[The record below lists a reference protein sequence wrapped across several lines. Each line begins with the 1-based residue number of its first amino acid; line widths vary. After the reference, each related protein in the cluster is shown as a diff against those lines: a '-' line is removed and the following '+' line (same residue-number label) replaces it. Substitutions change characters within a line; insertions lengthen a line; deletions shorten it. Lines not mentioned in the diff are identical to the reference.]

1 MPPTPLILSEEP
13 SDDLLLLS
21 GRDLEQLVE
30 PAVAL
35 EALRHI
41 YQQLADNRTDN
52 GRSIGF
58 PVSGGSIHVKAGL
71 LPGSHAAFAA
81 KVNVNLPDNWAVHR
95 LPTIQGVVLLVDAL
109 NGRPLAIMES
119 MALTAIRTAAATA
132 LAGTFGARKDS
143 KIAAII
149 GCGMQARYQLDA
161 LKSCFPIEEVR
172 LFDINTA
179 LAQAFATAN
188 HKRDFRSTS
197 TSSVAEAV
205 DGADI
210 VVTCTTSKSAVVTS
224 GMNLKGCFVAAMGAD
239 NPEKQEVDP
248 ALMGRARILV
258 DDLDQCA
265 AGGDLSHAL
274 RAGTM
279 SRDSVHADLAE
290 LASGQK
296 AGRGSRE
303 ELVIFDSTGSGVQ
316 DVAVAWSAYQAAR
329 TTLIGDRFN
338 LSGRTQSHAP
348 ILRRAITRFGRI
360 FGWTPRKNTQRRVA
374 MEQDEF
380 NNHLL
385 ADIGL
390 HRQSAERAAERHVR
404 LLMLRLPR

>member
-1 MPPTPLILSEEP
+1 MPSTPSILHQDP
-13 SDDLLLLS
+13 ADDLLLLS

-35 EALRHI
+35 DALRHT
-41 YQQLADNRTDN
+41 YKQLADNRTDQ

-58 PVSGGSIHVKAGL
+58 PVKRGSIHVKAGL
-71 LPGSHAAFAA
+71 LPGSHSAFAA

-95 LPTIQGVVLLVDAL
+95 LPTIQGVVVLVDAL

-119 MALTAIRTAAATA
+119 MTLTAIRTAATTA
-132 LAGTFGARKDS
+132 LAATFGARKDS
-143 KIAAII
+143 KVAAII

-161 LKSCFPIEEVR
+161 LKSSFPIEEVR
-172 LFDINTA
+172 LFDIDTA

-188 HKRDFRSTS
+188 RKRGFRSTP
-197 TSSVAEAV
+197 TSSTGEAI

-210 VVTCTTSKSAVVTS
+210 VITCTTSKSAVVTS

-239 NPEKQEVDP
+239 NPEKQEIDP
-248 ALMGRARILV
+248 ALMSEARILV

-279 SRDSVHADLAE
+279 SRNSVHADLAE

-296 AGRGSRE
+296 AGRDSRE

-329 TTLIGDRFN
+329 TTRIGGRFN
-338 LSGRTQSHAP
+338 LSGRARPDAP
-348 ILRRAITRFGRI
+348 TLRSAITRLGRI
-360 FGWTPRKNTQRRVA
+360 FGWSRRKNMQRREA

-390 HRQSAERAAERHVR
+390 HRQSGERAAERHVR
-404 LLMLRLPR
+404 LLMLRMPR